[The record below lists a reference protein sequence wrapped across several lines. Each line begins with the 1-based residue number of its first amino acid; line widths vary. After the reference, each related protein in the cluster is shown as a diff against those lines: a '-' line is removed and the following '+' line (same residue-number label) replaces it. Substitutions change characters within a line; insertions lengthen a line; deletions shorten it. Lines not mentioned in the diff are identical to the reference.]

1 MPMPSAK
8 RVVTY
13 SESTREPTSSADEL
27 LAWWDRPLPDDA
39 TDPRAWS
46 YRPYRVQVIER
57 QVTNGILL
65 LTFVLARH
73 AAQTQF
79 KLQLP
84 IESSYVWPDLP
95 STAQLAT
102 QGQYGFLFLSDLW
115 AEDNNLS
122 PATLAEGATEPGNK
136 WPFGGD
142 GPVSAAARLVSALRD
157 GELRKKL
164 LTLVDAHAAS
174 KKA

>member
-1 MPMPSAK
+1 MAMTSAK
-8 RVVTY
+8 RVLTY
-13 SESTREPTSSADEL
+13 GESTREPTSSPEEL
-27 LAWWDRPLPDDA
+27 LAWWERPLPDEAD
-39 TDPRAWS
+39 DPRAWS
-46 YRPYRVQVIER
+46 FRPYRVQVVER

-73 AAQTQF
+73 AAQTAF

-95 STAQLAT
+95 STAQLAGN
-102 QGQYGFLFLSDLW
+102 GQYGFLFLSDLW

-122 PATLAEGATEPGNK
+122 PATLAEGYTEPGNK

-142 GPVSAAARLVSALRD
+142 APMSTAARLLSAMRD
-157 GELRKKL
+157 GELRKRL
-164 LTLVDAHAAS
+164 LTTLDDHTAS